1 MDSPSRVD
9 RREATDRG
17 RRTLAPGQA
26 HAFHRHP
33 AQEEV
38 IYVLSGT
45 VEQWVDRD
53 MRVLGPGDACFIPA
67 GMVHASFHAG
77 DGDARILAIFG
88 PSVGSGI
95 RHDRDVRRG
104 ALEHPPPGRR
114 PGLTGPRLR
123 FSPAHTTGI
132 RMHALCI
139 MCASKVAP

>member
-1 MDSPSRVD
+1 MNGTFRMANDLEGD
-9 RREATDRG
+9 RNAQDLAIRWICHPASTDAKQLTVVG
-17 RRTLAPGQA
+17 ATLAPGQG

-77 DGDARILAIFG
+77 AGDARILTIFG
-88 PSVGSGI
+88 PSVGSGFDTI
-95 RHDRDVRRG
+95 EMSG
-104 ALEHPPPGRR
+104 EAPWSTLR
-114 PGLTGPRLR
+114 PVAV
-123 FSPAHTTGI
+123 PA
-132 RMHALCI
+132 
-139 MCASKVAP
+139 